1 VNRFFSDVNA
11 DVLGMNV
18 APVPTPWMLVSGGS
32 VGAGVWPFPF
42 GDPTGYR
49 MTDSELVRRTTEAGT
64 RVVEE
69 SGLETDDTLLEVGDP
84 VTAISEAAEHHDADL
99 VVVGASDKGWWSR
112 LLEGSVT
119 AGVLQHSRRPVLV
132 VP

>member
-1 VNRFFSDVNA
+1 
-11 DVLGMNV
+11 
-18 APVPTPWMLVSGGS
+18 
-32 VGAGVWPFPF
+32 
-42 GDPTGYR
+42 
-49 MTDSELVRRTTEAGT
+49 MTESEVERQTTETGT
-64 RVVEE
+64 QVVEE

-84 VTAISEAAEHHDADL
+84 VTAISEAAEDRDVDL

-119 AGVLQHSRRPVLV
+119 AGVLKESRRPVLV